1 MEFNQQKFTL
11 KNACAEIDDKLND
24 MSEKANFTER
34 NRELILKIDKVT
46 SEGLKAS
53 VSLADMMP

>member
-1 MEFNQQKFTL
+1 
-11 KNACAEIDDKLND
+11 
-24 MSEKANFTER
+24 MSKKANFTER

-53 VSLADMMP
+53 VSLADLMPSYSKKRIILLTSVYAN